1 MKVLVPFC
9 PDFSLS
15 VLSPFRDRIELYG
28 GFMDDGWEAQ
38 HQTSYGL
45 NRMSSFRRSANFS
58 SFTQWMSAAREAA
71 DMGIPVNT
79 VLNALH
85 YDHQQCEFISSAY
98 LQHLCTIPGMGVI
111 TSDIRLV
118 TMAHSMGLRTSV
130 STIAGVYHAKRA
142 MQYRDAGA
150 DSIILPRELTL
161 KEISDIIQL
170 VPGVAWEVFLM
181 SSGCRF
187 SDAVCMGCHIP
198 RQGGLCQLLD
208 HTGRT
213 LEGDADFTEM
223 SRQRLSSHMFTELFM
238 KDACGLCA
246 LYHLGQMG
254 VEKLKIVGRSAGE
267 RHAMDMLSL
276 IVRNIDIA
284 QDCTSEAEYFRRMI
298 MPDHPDLRCTAGFNC
313 YYPEVRFP
321 EKPEGST

>member
-9 PDFSLS
+9 PDFSLPD
-15 VLSPFRDRIELYG
+15 LNPFRDRIELYG
-28 GFMDDGWEAQ
+28 GFMDEGWEAQ
-38 HQTSYGL
+38 YQTSYGL
-45 NRMSSFRRSANFS
+45 NRMSSFRQGANFA
-58 SFTQWMSAAREAA
+58 SFRQWLEAAAEAA

-85 YDHQQCEFISSAY
+85 YDDQQRAFIRDAY
-98 LQHLCTIPGMGVI
+98 LQPLRGIPGMGII

-118 TMAHSMGLRTSV
+118 SEAHGLGLRTSV
-130 STIAGVYHAKRA
+130 STIAGVYHAGRA
-142 MQYRDAGA
+142 AQYRDAGA

-161 KEISDIIQL
+161 EEIDGIMRS

-208 HTGRT
+208 HSGRS
-213 LEGDADFTEM
+213 LEGDADFAEM
-223 SRQRLSSHMFTELFM
+223 SHQRMSAHLFTDLFM

-246 LYHLGQMG
+246 LYRLEQMG
-254 VEKLKIVGRSAGE
+254 VQKLKIVGRSAGQQ
-267 RHAMDMLSL
+267 HAMGMLSL

-284 QDCTSEAEYFRRMI
+284 RESASEAEYLRRMI
-298 MPDHPDLRCTAGFNC
+298 MPDRRDLRCTEGFNC
-313 YYPEVRFP
+313 YYPEIRFP
-321 EKPEGST
+321 